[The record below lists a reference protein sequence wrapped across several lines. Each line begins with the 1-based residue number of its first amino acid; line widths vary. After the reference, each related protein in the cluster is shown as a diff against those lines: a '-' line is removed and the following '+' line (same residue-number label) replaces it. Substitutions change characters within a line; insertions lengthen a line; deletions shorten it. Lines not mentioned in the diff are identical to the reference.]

1 MDISKL
7 TKDDQNKTFSTQQL
21 CLGKGTLLQQ
31 CRKEKNDSTS
41 ERNIS
46 SPKWPAMK
54 YKETRF
60 TFCRW
65 HCTRWVMVI
74 CVSFSFLSWV
84 TTRVY
89 PEVILT
95 GLSSC
100 LFPTSWVVICCCT
113 QTLQASVSLLCD
125 WSSHSQT
132 RQDCLPGTLHLQ
144 ARMVMM
150 NICQ

>member
-1 MDISKL
+1 
-7 TKDDQNKTFSTQQL
+7 
-21 CLGKGTLLQQ
+21 
-31 CRKEKNDSTS
+31 
-41 ERNIS
+41 
-46 SPKWPAMK
+46 MK

-144 ARMVMM
+144 DRMVMM
-150 NICQ
+150 NICQYKKQTRFANTKNTLILPIQITIILPIQKKHSFCQYK